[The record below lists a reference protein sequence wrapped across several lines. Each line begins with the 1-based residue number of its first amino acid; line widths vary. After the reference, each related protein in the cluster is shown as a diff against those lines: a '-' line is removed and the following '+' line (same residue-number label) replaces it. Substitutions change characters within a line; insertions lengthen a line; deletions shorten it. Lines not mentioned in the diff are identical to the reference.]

1 MYKSQNEELIEIVL
15 IGAICFVLGFVIF
28 FRSGDDEPMLRS
40 SEPSM
45 EDFNYFPLQ
54 AWQTT
59 DISGGD
65 AVKIRYRVEKE
76 NTRLYMINTKGK
88 MVHQQPIS
96 YDPFRDGRDRI
107 ETYVWKLYRTEWTSQ
122 IPPGEYMII
131 VGTDYDKSPTR
142 NYHIEVDIL

>member
-1 MYKSQNEELIEIVL
+1 MSDDLTLSELLL
-15 IGAICFVLGFVIF
+15 IAAICFTLGFVVF
-28 FRSGDDEPMLRS
+28 FNGDDEPHS
-40 SEPSM
+40 VTTEPSM
-45 EDFNYFPLQ
+45 EDFEWFPLQ

-76 NTRLYMINTKGK
+76 NTRLYMINSKGK
-88 MVHQQPIS
+88 IVHQQPIS
-96 YDPFRDGRDRI
+96 FDPFRDGRDRI

-122 IPPGEYMII
+122 IAPGEYMII

-142 NYHIEVDIL
+142 HYHIELDIL

>member
-1 MYKSQNEELIEIVL
+1 MSDDLTFSELLL
-15 IGAICFVLGFVIF
+15 IAAICFTLGFVVF
-28 FRSGDDEPMLRS
+28 FNGDDEPHS
-40 SEPSM
+40 VTTEPSM
-45 EDFNYFPLQ
+45 EDFEWFPLQ

-76 NTRLYMINTKGK
+76 NTRLYMINSKGK
-88 MVHQQPIS
+88 IVHQQPIS
-96 YDPFRDGRDRI
+96 FDPFRDGRDRI

-122 IPPGEYMII
+122 IAPGEYMII

-142 NYHIEVDIL
+142 HYHIELDIL

>member
-1 MYKSQNEELIEIVL
+1 MSDDLTLSELLL
-15 IGAICFVLGFVIF
+15 IAAICFTLGFVVF
-28 FRSGDDEPMLRS
+28 FNGYDEPHS
-40 SEPSM
+40 GTTEPNM
-45 EDFNYFPLQ
+45 EDFEWFPLQ

-76 NTRLYMINTKGK
+76 NTRLYMINSKGK
-88 MVHQQPIS
+88 IVHQQPIS
-96 YDPFRDGRDRI
+96 FDPFRDGRDRI

-122 IPPGEYMII
+122 IAPGEYMII

-142 NYHIEVDIL
+142 HYHIEIDIL